1 MRLSYRLRNL
11 FWCHHRIFHLLINH
25 FISMLQS
32 TPHSSFPPHLVC
44 FKAQLPTTNI
54 IYIYNWLSVP
64 STFTELDLCKRGYQH
79 QQQNDVFSSIISLC
93 FVLYIYHSSFHTQPK
108 NHHNHNEHPCYLL
121 YQAFVEETGGEA
133 SFATQVER
141 GTTKQCLAELDNRG
155 RRREHHQQ
163 KC

>member
-11 FWCHHRIFHLLINH
+11 FWCHHRIIHLLINH

-32 TPHSSFPPHLVC
+32 TPHSSFPLRLVC
-44 FKAQLPTTNI
+44 FKARLPTTNI

-64 STFTELDLCKRGYQH
+64 STFTELDLCKTKCQCQRKTY
-79 QQQNDVFSSIISLC
+79 DFSSIISLC
-93 FVLYIYHSSFHTQPK
+93 FVLYIYHSSIHTQPK

-121 YQAFVEETGGEA
+121 YQAFVERTGGEP
-133 SFATQVER
+133 SFAPQVER
-141 GTTKQCLAELDNRG
+141 EATKQCLAELDSRG

-163 KC
+163 EC